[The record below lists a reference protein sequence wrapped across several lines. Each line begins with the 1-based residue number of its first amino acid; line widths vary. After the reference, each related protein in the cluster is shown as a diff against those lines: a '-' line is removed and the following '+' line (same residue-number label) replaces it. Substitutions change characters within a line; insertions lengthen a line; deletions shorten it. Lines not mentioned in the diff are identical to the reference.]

1 MGIYYDLNKLL
12 SHNKILNFVIGPRGG
27 GKSFAAKKWAING
40 WLKNRKEFIYLRRYN
55 TELMEIGNWFSDIAS
70 FYPEHEFAI
79 EGGHFLIDGE
89 VAGYYTALS
98 TSQQKKSVS
107 YPNVNKIIFDEFII
121 DKGRVTYLK
130 EEVQM
135 FLDFYETVARLRED
149 VTALLIANAITVVNP
164 YFTYFHIYP
173 KSNSKFIT
181 KSEVCVEIYRNDDFM
196 EKKKNTKFGRLI
208 DGTRYGKY
216 AIENE
221 FYRDNMNFIEKMTGQ
236 TTPWCSIIY
245 MGKRFGVWYG
255 IETGFIYFNKKIPP
269 DNRPV
274 FALTTSDHEP
284 NYLLIKKYSQNQ
296 RFKDI
301 KLCYEMGTVR
311 FDCLESKQVFY
322 EFMQLI

>member
-55 TELMEIGNWFSDIAS
+55 TELLEIGNWFSDIAS
-70 FYPEHEFAI
+70 FYPEHEFAV
-79 EGGHFLIDGE
+79 EGGHFFIDGE
-89 VAGYYTALS
+89 VAGYYIALS

-196 EKKKNTKFGRLI
+196 AKKKNTKFGSSSSPPSWAAVCPPGCGSRC
-208 DGTRYGKY
+208 GSSG
-216 AIENE
+216 ACA
-221 FYRDNMNFIEKMTGQ
+221 
-236 TTPWCSIIY
+236 TPSTPTA
-245 MGKRFGVWYG
+245 RA
-255 IETGFIYFNKKIPP
+255 TPTPASTPSIPP
-269 DNRPV
+269 WAGRPRRRPS
-274 FALTTSDHEP
+274 APLWT
-284 NYLLIKKYSQNQ
+284 
-296 RFKDI
+296 R
-301 KLCYEMGTVR
+301 
-311 FDCLESKQVFY
+311 
-322 EFMQLI
+322 